1 VFLGGG
7 VVKSGALLIDPVMRS
22 LEKNVLSP
30 EYLKD
35 FVLTTAKLGDQ
46 VGLVGALVLARG

>member
-1 VFLGGG
+1 
-7 VVKSGALLIDPVMRS
+7 MRS